1 MGKELRMEC
10 LNCKDLIIA
19 KKDLFKSKKHQIDYT
34 YSKDECR
41 ALKEKLQLD
50 DLLNLIVCGSIV
62 LNDNQNYNLS
72 ARIKASIVQTCI
84 VSLTPVKTNLNF
96 KIERHYST
104 KQSAPN
110 KKTVIPDIFT
120 KDVEYLGDN
129 LSIEEVISEAMLLE
143 IPTYPRRKN
152 VKFKGISVTKNGLKP
167 LKKFPNNPFSSL
179 KDLIS

>member
-62 LNDNQNYNLS
+62 LNDNQNYNVV
-72 ARIKASIVQTCI
+72 VQ
-84 VSLTPVKTNLNF
+84 
-96 KIERHYST
+96 R
-104 KQSAPN
+104 
-110 KKTVIPDIFT
+110 
-120 KDVEYLGDN
+120 
-129 LSIEEVISEAMLLE
+129 
-143 IPTYPRRKN
+143 
-152 VKFKGISVTKNGLKP
+152 LK
-167 LKKFPNNPFSSL
+167 FSSSFL
-179 KDLIS
+179 KIFRYLFPLYFLFFE